1 MTRDS
6 IDNSPTRSMRRNAA
20 PPLAL
25 LAALAMLAVTPA
37 ARAELGTLSVSGG
50 QISGTVEN
58 GVSTYKGIPYAEPPV
73 GELRWTEPQPVRDW
87 DGVRA
92 CDAVSSICP
101 QVPYPALSLYARPP
115 EPNSEDCLYLNVWS
129 AAESADESRPVM
141 VWIHGGALTRGSGG
155 RSTYNGQAFAKQGVI
170 LVTINYR
177 VNVFGFLAHPELTE
191 ESPNHS
197 SGNYGILDQ
206 IAALEW
212 VRDNIAA
219 FGGDPDNVTIFGE
232 SAGSWSVN
240 CLQATPLA
248 KGLFDR
254 VIGQSGASFGPMA
267 RLSDS
272 TGDLPSAEQSGI
284 EFAAAAG
291 ARSIEDLRRM
301 SWEKILE
308 TFAADP
314 SIRTRPNVDG
324 WMLPDEIRAIFAAG
338 KQNDVPI
345 LIGSNANEM
354 TSLTYPS
361 MIPRTLEALGEWI
374 AETYPG
380 AEDAFARAYPA
391 ETDAD
396 AAGAWLDCAR
406 DRVFTLGMRTWARA
420 QASGTAPAYLY
431 FFNHTAP
438 SPMPDFYGAYHASEI
453 AYVFGNLHTLSL
465 PHEEADA
472 TLSAIMNS
480 AWVSFARSGDPN
492 GEGIAEWAAY
502 DAESEAY
509 MEFGDEAEAGNHLLK
524 EQLDLVQAQMEEGS

>member
-1 MTRDS
+1 MNHESFHIRLSTR
-6 IDNSPTRSMRRNAA
+6 TRRVVAQFFILLA
-20 PPLAL
+20 VLAL
-25 LAALAMLAVTPA
+25 APA
-37 ARAELGTLSVSGG
+37 ARAELGTLSVTGG

-58 GVSTYKGIPYAEPPV
+58 GVSAYKGIPFAEPPV
-73 GELRWTEPQPVRDW
+73 GELRWVEPQPVLAW
-87 DGVRA
+87 EGVRA
-92 CDAVSSICP
+92 CETVSSICP

-129 AAESADESRPVM
+129 AAESADEARPVM

-155 RSTYNGQAFAKQGVI
+155 RSTYNGEAFAKKGVV

-177 VNVFGFLAHPELTE
+177 VNVFGFLAHRELTE

-206 IAALEW
+206 IAALQW
-212 VRDNIAA
+212 VHDNIAA

-248 KGLFDR
+248 KGLFHR
-254 VIGQSGASFGPMA
+254 VIGESGATFRAMA
-267 RLSDS
+267 RLAEPN
-272 TGDLPSAEQSGI
+272 GDLAAAEQSGI
-284 EFAAAAG
+284 EFATAAR

-308 TFAADP
+308 VYTANQ

-324 WMLPDEIRAIFAAG
+324 WMLPDEIRAIFASG

-345 LIGSNANEM
+345 LIGSNADEM
-354 TSLTYPS
+354 TSLTYPT
-361 MIPRTLEALGEWI
+361 MIPRTLEALSEWI

-396 AAGAWLDCAR
+396 AARAWLDCAR
-406 DRVFTLGMRTWARA
+406 DRTFTLGMRTWARA

-438 SPMPDFYGAYHASEI
+438 SPMPEFYRAYHASEI
-453 AYVFGNLHTLSL
+453 VYVFGNLNTLSL
-465 PHEEADA
+465 PHEETDA
-472 TLSAIMNS
+472 ALSALMTS
-480 AWVSFARSGDPN
+480 AWVNFATNGNPN
-492 GEGIAEWAAY
+492 GDGLAEWPAY
-502 DAESEAY
+502 DADSEAY
-509 MEFGDEAEAGNHLLK
+509 MEFGDETAAGNHLLK
-524 EQLDLVQAQMEEGS
+524 DQLDFVESQIDVGS